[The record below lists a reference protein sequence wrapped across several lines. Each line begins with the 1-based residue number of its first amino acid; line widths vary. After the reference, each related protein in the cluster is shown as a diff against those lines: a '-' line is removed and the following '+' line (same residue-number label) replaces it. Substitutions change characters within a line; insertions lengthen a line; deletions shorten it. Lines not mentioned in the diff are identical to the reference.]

1 MCGHGILRLAF
12 FRKRGYPP
20 PVDSK
25 ANGAPVGIYFS
36 CSSFQQCMFHVS
48 QKMSQPTK
56 HFFDQNVNNIPLYSY
71 SKILSENCFGIWD
84 IVLEYGIWFWNMKLQ
99 NMILSRIMFS
109 IFQNHVPKLYSIFK
123 NHVPKPYSMFQ
134 NHIPKP
140 YFKSMFQKPTNQK
153 ISCSIFHGPCSTKKW
168 ANQRTTHKFQQ
179 GTEHRPLEPKKNT
192 PLPSDVP
199 PPRPGVSQR
208 GTNRSVSPSSITWR
222 DGCPVCK
229 LQYCNIYLA
238 SLTMDL
244 GDP

>member
-1 MCGHGILRLAF
+1 MVSCAWRSSGSVDTPPGGFQSQRSPCWNLFFMFQFSTMHVPCFTEDEPTNETLFWPKCEQHTFIFIFQNPIRKLLWNMGYSFGIWNMILEYETTKYDLVSYYVLHIP
-12 FRKRGYPP
+12 K
-20 PVDSK
+20 
-25 ANGAPVGIYFS
+25 S
-36 CSSFQQCMFHVS
+36 CSKTIFHIQKSRSKTIFHVP
-48 QKMSQPTK
+48 K
-56 HFFDQNVNNIPLYSY
+56 SY
-71 SKILSENCFGIWD
+71 SKT
-84 IVLEYGIWFWNMKLQ
+84 
-99 NMILSRIMFS
+99 
-109 IFQNHVPKLYSIFK
+109 IFQIHVPKA
-123 NHVPKPYSMFQ
+123 
-134 NHIPKP
+134 
-140 YFKSMFQKPTNQK
+140 NQPK